1 MFDSDLLIAFGI
13 MGVLFLR
20 QIAILKEPN
29 KIDYAP
35 LLLGIGTVSSIIH
48 FMIHP
53 DTNDL
58 LLLSRESLVP
68 LLVAVILYIILNI
81 LHQTQDSLES
91 RHEDEFGRL
100 LVQEISQLKR
110 FILDLEERMNT
121 VQRESVQT
129 QREVR
134 EKFVEDIGILS
145 SIEVNQKKFLEQFL
159 QLEQWHE
166 DIKILL
172 KYFSEEQVPKLDEV
186 VNRHINIFRISEQDH
201 YNKIQKLLKKAIE
214 SRFDISD
221 ELHSVEKKLE
231 TIVSLTTTVTDK
243 IVTATTQELSFVM
256 KDFEKELLLLKSNAG
271 VVATSL
277 HESENVLINMR
288 TESELVMKQMILSA
302 KKLESVE
309 DFKDVINDIERIQ
322 SDYTKSQAK
331 LGFLI
336 KELQMDFKEEIEAI
350 DNRFDNLSQ
359 ELCEKID
366 SSLENLQKHYHT
378 IGEDVTQKAN
388 LLAKQALIHTGYS
401 DRES

>member
-134 EKFVEDIGILS
+134 EKFIEDIGILS

-201 YNKIQKLLKKAIE
+201 YNKIQELLKKAIE

-243 IVTATTQELSFVM
+243 IVTATTQELSLVM

-388 LLAKQALIHTGYS
+388 LLAKQALIHKGYS